1 MTIYENVRSTK
12 RPSDI
17 EIKETL
23 VFKASNIH
31 EVIVDDPMTEDSKIE
46 FEYTLTEYTKDEYI
60 LKTNADL
67 DFIAMEL
74 GVDLDD

>member
-1 MTIYENVRSTK
+1 MTTYENVRSTR

-17 EIKETL
+17 EIKKTL
-23 VFKASNIH
+23 VFKASDIR
-31 EVIVDDPMTEDSKIE
+31 EVIVDDPMTGDSRIE

-60 LKTNADL
+60 FKINADL
-67 DFIAMEL
+67 DFVAMES

>member
-23 VFKASNIH
+23 VFKASNIR
-31 EVIVDDPMTEDSKIE
+31 EVIIDDPMTEDSKIE
-46 FEYTLTEYTKDEYI
+46 FEYTLTEYDKDEYI